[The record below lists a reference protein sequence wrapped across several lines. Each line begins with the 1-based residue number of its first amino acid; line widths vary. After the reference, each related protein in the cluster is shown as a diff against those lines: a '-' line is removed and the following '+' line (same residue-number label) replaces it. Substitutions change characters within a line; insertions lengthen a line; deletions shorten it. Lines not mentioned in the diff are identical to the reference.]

1 MSENKHTPDIDLN
14 ALHLLALSATP
25 GPWFQVGQPW
35 NPKGDFV
42 CAGSED
48 PHIGTY
54 VCDTEDIDG
63 EVENSYENAAFI
75 AAANPRTIVELLYRL
90 RISEQQR
97 DELLADLTFAR
108 QGYQAASEN
117 GEPDEVEWAEMYLRS
132 IDVAIARAK
141 GEQ

>member
-35 NPKGDFV
+35 NHKGDFV

-97 DELLADLTFAR
+97 DELLAALEKCRKELSAWMRDHGDDIATQEAVADAR
-108 QGYQAASEN
+108 A
-117 GEPDEVEWAEMYLRS
+117 
-132 IDVAIARAK
+132 AIASVK
-141 GEQ
+141 GDAA